1 MSITTQLQEE
11 GCSVLGV
18 VDLEVSLSLERRE
31 VFSEGNDMKV
41 RHYPRLIFAGL
52 AAWTLSQWSVP
63 TFAEDL
69 QRFVHPRQTP
79 TYVDPASKSTIRVVI
94 NEQLGGTKEV
104 SIAELEIPP
113 GVDVPDHVH
122 QSTEI
127 FYILSGELEQTSEGK
142 VQKLTAGMAALV
154 PANTTTHHK
163 VTSKEPVRALVIWA
177 PGGEEQRIVQDWQKK

>member
-1 MSITTQLQEE
+1 MHSLFH
-11 GCSVLGV
+11 SAFAGV
-18 VDLEVSLSLERRE
+18 ATLLMLVSLPAIAR
-31 VFSEGNDMKV
+31 
-41 RHYPRLIFAGL
+41 A
-52 AAWTLSQWSVP
+52 
-63 TFAEDL
+63 
-69 QRFVHPRQTP
+69 QTP
-79 TYVDPASKSTIRVVI
+79 TVERFVRPQQTTTYIEPNSKSTIRVLI
-94 NEQLGGTKEV
+94 DEKLGGTKDV
-104 SIAELEIPP
+104 SIAELTIPP

-177 PGGEEQRIVQDWQKK
+177 PGGEEQRIVERWQKQ